1 LGRGR
6 WRIAR
11 QPQGARGV
19 APAGESSAWRL
30 LRVGRVR
37 IADRSSATAERA
49 AQAALDEVGMLIDSA
64 PFRSALHR
72 NTGGRSRRWAGLAL
86 SVAIG
91 LAAAIGPAGP
101 GARYVAAADPGSG
114 ASDRIDTSIMHEQ
127 ALEHADDPNSFV
139 PGDAVTVPYRPRAG
153 DTTEVDG
160 NAPVALPA
168 GVASGRSM
176 ASSAEGSVWAAQDVA
191 ASPVIQAQT
200 QGQAAPA
207 GTVNVLRREVY
218 GFLPYW
224 ESVAAPTLNYDILS
238 TVSYFGVGVD
248 GSGNLLKHDSDGSTS
263 TGWAG
268 WTSSWMTNVINNAH
282 AHGTR
287 VALTIEEFAWTT
299 SELNE
304 QVALLS
310 SAANRL
316 NAAQQIAAAVSQRGA
331 DGVSLDFEPISSTQG
346 GNYNLFVKTLR
357 AELDKIH
364 PGYELTFCA
373 TGSTGYYDIA
383 TLTGDGAADAVFI
396 MGYDFRTGSSSYAGS
411 IDPLTSPKPVYDL
424 TQVVKAYMARTADSK
439 IILGLPYYGIA
450 WSTATNDPNATVI
463 KSSCAPT
470 SVFFAGA
477 ASLAATNGR
486 HYDSIEQSAWT
497 AYQLNCGGVQTWREL
512 YYDDDQSLA
521 AKYDMIN
528 YWNLRGAGIWALGYD
543 AGHPE
548 MANLVAA
555 KFLTDTNPPKAG
567 IVNMPASQSNEG
579 FPVSWTGRDDWN
591 GVKNYDVQVSTD
603 GGKFT
608 AWLTGTTATTSNF
621 QGSSGHSYSFRV
633 RATDGVGNVGP
644 WDLST
649 VYTASPAFR
658 PGNFVSVRTTVVN
671 ERASPDSSATVIAT
685 APAGTILQIIGGP
698 ATSTD
703 GLTWYQVTGP
713 FTELNAVAPLF
724 PGLWVAVTD
733 GTTNWVVPI
742 TPPNTTFVSAAID
755 GYSVGTPGMIPSGTG
770 IDRGRVFSPDGDGIR
785 DTMPLSWTDTT
796 AFNDVSLT
804 IYRADGTAAGTI
816 DLGAHAAGAQSYTWN
831 GTLDGKKP
839 LPDGQYMVQVTGT
852 AGRTT
857 CYAPSRAP
865 FVAGQMSRF
874 GILID
879 TTPSGTYYPLPPVR
893 VLDTRKGVGLSG
905 AFVSGKSRSLAFA
918 GAHGVPSNAIAVTG
932 NLTVTQA
939 TVAGW
944 VRFGSSTAGTSSTIN
959 FRAGDN
965 KANGVTLGLAADGS
979 LSGLYYTS
987 SGKGSVHLIFDLTG
1001 YFVSDAKGATFV
1013 AVKPTRIVDTRVK
1026 KGISAPLTPNKVATF
1041 SVAGLAGVPANAI
1054 AVTGN
1059 ATVTGQTGVGYVT
1072 VAPKLASGAPPTSS
1086 TLNFPLGDNRANN
1099 VVVPLS
1105 GGHLQVEYVGKSKT
1119 SVQFIFDVTGYF
1131 VPGLSGATFVPV
1143 APGRVVDSRKTLGF
1157 KGPLKNGASTPFAVS
1172 GQVSVHPVAVA
1183 VVGNLTV
1190 TGQTSK
1196 GWLAAAP
1203 GPVTSTSTLNFP
1215 LGDNRANGF
1224 VSLLGPGG
1232 ILTVTFGGSG
1242 GATTQV
1248 VVDILGY
1255 YR

>member
-1 LGRGR
+1 MGRGR

-11 QPQGARGV
+11 QPQGVRGV

-153 DTTEVDG
+153 DTTEVAG

-331 DGVSLDFEPISSTQG
+331 DGVSLDFEPIASTQG
-346 GNYNLFVKTLR
+346 GNYNAFVKTLR

>member
-1 LGRGR
+1 
-6 WRIAR
+6 
-11 QPQGARGV
+11 
-19 APAGESSAWRL
+19 
-30 LRVGRVR
+30 
-37 IADRSSATAERA
+37 
-49 AQAALDEVGMLIDSA
+49 LDEVELMIDSA
-64 PFRSALHR
+64 PLQSARHR
-72 NTGGRSRRWAGLAL
+72 KTSVRSRRRAAVAL
-86 SVAIG
+86 SIAIG
-91 LAAAIGPAGP
+91 LATAIGPGWP
-101 GARYVAAADPGSG
+101 AAHYIAAVDTGSG
-114 ASDRIDTSIMHEQ
+114 AADQVDTSISHDQ

-160 NAPVALPA
+160 GAPVALPA

-176 ASSAEGSVWAAQDVA
+176 ASSAEGSVWATQDVV
-191 ASPVIQAQT
+191 ASPSAVVPSPSVEVKSEAALPMLQAQT
-200 QGQAAPA
+200 QGQVTPT

-224 ESVAAPTLNYDILS
+224 ESAAGSTLNYDILS
-238 TVSYFGVGVD
+238 TVAYFGVDVD
-248 GSGNLLKHDSDGSTS
+248 GSGNLQKHDADGSTS

-287 VALTIEEFAWTT
+287 VALTVEQFAWTT

-331 DGVSLDFEPISSTQG
+331 DGVNLDFEPIASTQG
-346 GNYNLFVKTLR
+346 GNYNAFVKTLR

-396 MGYDFRTGSSSYAGS
+396 MGYDFRTGSSSNAGS
-411 IDPLTSPKPVYDL
+411 IDPLTSPMPVYDL
-424 TQVVKAYMARTADSK
+424 TQVVNAYEARTTASK

-450 WSTATNDPNATVI
+450 WSTATNGPNATVI
-463 KSSCAPT
+463 NSSCAPT

-486 HYDSIEQSAWT
+486 NYDSIEQSAWT

-528 YWNLRGAGIWALGYD
+528 YWNLRGVGIWALGYD

-548 MANLVAA
+548 MANLIAA
-555 KFLTDTNPPKAG
+555 KFLTDKNPPKAG

-591 GVKNYDVQVSTD
+591 GVQNFDVQVSTD
-603 GGKFT
+603 GGEFT

-633 RATDGVGNVGP
+633 RATDGVGNVGS
-644 WDLST
+644 WDLSST
-649 VYTASPAFR
+649 YTASPTF
-658 PGNFVSVRTTVVN
+658 GLNGFVSTQAAVVN
-671 ERASPDSSATVIAT
+671 ERASPDSSATVVDT

-698 ATSTD
+698 ATSPD

-713 FTELNAVAPLF
+713 FTELNAVQPLF

-733 GTTNWVVPI
+733 GTTNWVVPV
-742 TPPNTTFVSAAID
+742 TPPNSTFVSAGIT
-755 GYSVGTPGMIPSGTG
+755 GYSVGTPGMLHSGTG
-770 IDRGRVFSPDGDGIR
+770 IDRGKVFSPDGDGIL
-785 DTMPLSWTDTT
+785 DTMPLSWTDAT
-796 AFNDVSLT
+796 AFDDVSLT
-804 IYRADGTAAGTI
+804 IYRADGTAAGAI
-816 DLGAHAAGAQSYTWN
+816 DLGAHGAGVQSYTWN
-831 GTLDGKKP
+831 GTQDGTTP
-839 LPDGQYMVQVTGT
+839 LPDGQYIVQV
-852 AGRTT
+852 AGKAGSATY
-857 CYAPSRAP
+857 YAPSPAP
-865 FVAGQMSRF
+865 FVAGQMSLF
-874 GILID
+874 GVLID
-879 TTPSGTYYPLPPVR
+879 TTPSGTYYPLPPIR
-893 VLDTRKGVGLSG
+893 VLDTRIAVGLSG
-905 AFVSGKSRSLAFA
+905 AFASGKTRSFA
-918 GAHGVPSNAIAVTG
+918 VAGVHGVPSNAIAVTG
-932 NLTVTQA
+932 NLTVTQE
-939 TVAGW
+939 TVAGF
-944 VRFGSSTAGTSSTIN
+944 VRFGSSTAGTNSTIN
-959 FRAGDN
+959 FKTNDN
-965 KANGVTLGLAADGS
+965 RANGVTLGLAADGS

-987 SGKGSVHLIFDLTG
+987 SGKGTAQLIFDLTG
-1001 YFVSDAKGATFV
+1001 YFVRDGHGSTFV
-1013 AVKPTRIVDTRVK
+1013 PVTPARIVDTRTK
-1026 KGISAPLTPNKVATF
+1026 TGISAPLSSNKVGTF
-1041 SVAGLAGVPANAI
+1041 AVAGMAGVPAGAI
-1054 AVTGN
+1054 AVAGN
-1059 ATVTGQTGVGYVT
+1059 ATVTGQTGAGYVT
-1072 VAPKLASGAPPTSS
+1072 VAPTIAAGAQPTSS
-1086 TLNFPLGDNRANN
+1086 TLNFPLRDDRANN

-1105 GGHLQVEYVGKSKT
+1105 GGKLQVEYVGPSKT

-1131 VPGLSGATFVPV
+1131 IPGLSGATFVPV
-1143 APGRVVDSRKTLGF
+1143 APGRVVDSRTSLGF
-1157 KGPLKNGASTPFAVS
+1157 KGPLANGASASFTVS
-1172 GQVSVHPVAVA
+1172 GQVSVHPIAVA

-1190 TGQTSK
+1190 TSQTSK

-1224 VSLLGPGG
+1224 VSMLGPGG

-1242 GATTQV
+1242 GSTTQA

>member
-1 LGRGR
+1 MGRGR

-331 DGVSLDFEPISSTQG
+331 DGVSLDFEPIASTQG

-671 ERASPDSSATVIAT
+671 ARASPDSSATVIAT

>member
-1 LGRGR
+1 M
-6 WRIAR
+6 I
-11 QPQGARGV
+11 
-19 APAGESSAWRL
+19 
-30 LRVGRVR
+30 
-37 IADRSSATAERA
+37 
-49 AQAALDEVGMLIDSA
+49 IDSA
-64 PFRSALHR
+64 PIRSAQHR
-72 NTGGRSRRWAGLAL
+72 NTEGRSRRPAAVAL
-86 SVAIG
+86 SIAIG
-91 LAAAIGPAGP
+91 LATAIGPAWP
-101 GARYVAAADPGSG
+101 GARSVAAVDTGSG
-114 ASDRIDTSIMHEQ
+114 ASDPITTSIAHEQ

-139 PGDAVTVPYRPRAG
+139 PGDAVTVPYQPRAG

-160 NAPVALPA
+160 NVPVALPA

-176 ASSAEGSVWAAQDVA
+176 ASSAQGSVWAAQDVA
-191 ASPVIQAQT
+191 AASPTLQAQS

-224 ESVAAPTLNYDILS
+224 ESVAGPTLNYDILS
-238 TVSYFGVGVD
+238 TVAYFGVGVD
-248 GSGNLLKHDSDGSTS
+248 GSGNLQKHDADGGTS
-263 TGWAG
+263 IGWAG

-331 DGVSLDFEPISSTQG
+331 DGVNLDFEPIASTQG
-346 GNYNLFVKTLR
+346 GNYDLFVKTLR

-424 TQVVKAYMARTADSK
+424 TQVVNAYKARTSVSK

-463 KSSCAPT
+463 SSSCSPT
-470 SVFFAGA
+470 SVFFASA

-486 HYDSIEQSAWT
+486 YYDSIEQSAWT

-548 MANLVAA
+548 MANLIAA
-555 KFLTDTNPPKAG
+555 KFLTDKNPPKAG

-591 GVKNYDVQVSTD
+591 GVKNYDLQVSTD
-603 GGKFT
+603 GGPFT
-608 AWLTGTTATTSNF
+608 DWLTGTTAATSNY

-644 WDLST
+644 WDLSST
-649 VYTASPAFR
+649 YTASPAF
-658 PGNFVSVRTTVVN
+658 GLNGFVSVQAASVS
-671 ERASPDSSATVIAT
+671 ERASPYSTATVVDT
-685 APAGTILQIIGGP
+685 APAGTILQVIGGP
-698 ATSTD
+698 ATSSD

-713 FTELNAVAPLF
+713 FTELNAVQPLF

-733 GTTNWVVPI
+733 GTTNWVVPA
-742 TPPNTTFVSAAID
+742 TPPNSTVVSAGIA
-755 GYSVGTPGMIPSGTG
+755 GYSVGTPGMLPSGTG
-770 IDRGRVFSPDGDGIR
+770 IDRGKVFSPDGDGIR

-796 AFNDVSLT
+796 AFDDVTLT
-804 IYRADGTAAGTI
+804 LYRADGTVAGTI
-816 DLGAHAAGAQSYTWN
+816 DLGAHDAGAQSYTWN
-831 GTLDGKKP
+831 GTLDGATP
-839 LPDGQYMVQVTGT
+839 LPDGQYMVQVVGT
-852 AGRTT
+852 AGGTT
-857 CYAPSRAP
+857 YYAPSPAP
-865 FVAGQMSRF
+865 FVPEQMSLL
-874 GILID
+874 GVVID

-893 VLDTRKGVGLSG
+893 VLDTRKAVGLSG
-905 AFVSGKSRSLAFA
+905 AFASGKTRSLAFA
-918 GAHGVPSNAIAVTG
+918 GVNGVPSNAIAVTG

-939 TVAGW
+939 TVAGY

-959 FRAGDN
+959 FKAGDT

-1001 YFVSDAKGATFV
+1001 YFVRDANGSTFV
-1013 AVKPTRIVDTRVK
+1013 PVTPTRIVDTRIM
-1026 KGISAPLTPNKVATF
+1026 KGISAPLTSNKVATF
-1041 SVAGLAGVPANAI
+1041 SVAGLAGVPSNAI
-1054 AVTGN
+1054 AVAGN
-1059 ATVTGQTGVGYVT
+1059 ATVTGQTGAGYVT
-1072 VAPKLASGAPPTSS
+1072 VAPTIAAGGPPTSS
-1086 TLNFPLGDNRANN
+1086 TLNFPIGDNRANN
-1099 VVVPLS
+1099 VVVQLS
-1105 GGHLQVEYVGKSKT
+1105 GGTLQVEYVGKSKT
-1119 SVQFIFDVTGYF
+1119 SVQLIFDVTGYF
-1131 VPGLSGATFVPV
+1131 IPGLSGATFVPV
-1143 APGRVVDSRKTLGF
+1143 APGRVVDSRITLGF
-1157 KGPLKNGASTPFAVS
+1157 KGPLKSGASAPFAVS

-1215 LGDNRANGF
+1215 IGDNRANGF
-1224 VSLLGPGG
+1224 VGLLGPGG
-1232 ILTVTFGGSG
+1232 ILTVTFGGSR

>member
-1 LGRGR
+1 MGRGR

-11 QPQGARGV
+11 QPQGVRGV

-331 DGVSLDFEPISSTQG
+331 DGVSLDFEPIASTQG
-346 GNYNLFVKTLR
+346 GNYNAFVKTLR

-424 TQVVKAYMARTADSK
+424 TQVVDAYKARTSDSK

>member
-1 LGRGR
+1 MGRGR

-238 TVSYFGVGVD
+238 TVAYFGVGID

-331 DGVSLDFEPISSTQG
+331 DGVSLDFEPIASTQG
-346 GNYNLFVKTLR
+346 GNYNAFVKTLR

-396 MGYDFRTGSSSYAGS
+396 MGYDFRNGSSSYAGS
-411 IDPLTSPKPVYDL
+411 IAPLTSPKPVYDL
-424 TQVVKAYMARTADSK
+424 TQVVDAYKARPADSK

>member
-1 LGRGR
+1 
-6 WRIAR
+6 
-11 QPQGARGV
+11 
-19 APAGESSAWRL
+19 
-30 LRVGRVR
+30 
-37 IADRSSATAERA
+37 
-49 AQAALDEVGMLIDSA
+49 
-64 PFRSALHR
+64 
-72 NTGGRSRRWAGLAL
+72 
-86 SVAIG
+86 
-91 LAAAIGPAGP
+91 
-101 GARYVAAADPGSG
+101 
-114 ASDRIDTSIMHEQ
+114 
-127 ALEHADDPNSFV
+127 
-139 PGDAVTVPYRPRAG
+139 
-153 DTTEVDG
+153 
-160 NAPVALPA
+160 
-168 GVASGRSM
+168 
-176 ASSAEGSVWAAQDVA
+176 
-191 ASPVIQAQT
+191 VIQAQT

-742 TPPNTTFVSAAID
+742 TPPNTTFVSAEID

>member
-1 LGRGR
+1 
-6 WRIAR
+6 
-11 QPQGARGV
+11 
-19 APAGESSAWRL
+19 
-30 LRVGRVR
+30 
-37 IADRSSATAERA
+37 
-49 AQAALDEVGMLIDSA
+49 MIDSA
-64 PFRSALHR
+64 PLQSAQHR
-72 NTGGRSRRWAGLAL
+72 KTSVRSRRRAAVAL
-86 SVAIG
+86 SIAIG
-91 LAAAIGPAGP
+91 LATAIGPGWP
-101 GARYVAAADPGSG
+101 AAHYIAAVDTGSG
-114 ASDRIDTSIMHEQ
+114 AADQVDTSISHEQ

-160 NAPVALPA
+160 RAPVALPA

-176 ASSAEGSVWAAQDVA
+176 ASSAEGSVWATQDVV
-191 ASPVIQAQT
+191 ASPSAVVPSPSAEVKSEAALPMLQAQT
-200 QGQAAPA
+200 QGQVTPT

-224 ESVAAPTLNYDILS
+224 ESAAGPTLNYDILS
-238 TVSYFGVGVD
+238 TVAYFAVDVD
-248 GSGNLLKHDSDGSTS
+248 GSGNLQKHDADGSTS

-287 VALTIEEFAWTT
+287 VALTVEQFAWTT

-331 DGVSLDFEPISSTQG
+331 DGVNLDFEPIASTQG
-346 GNYNLFVKTLR
+346 GNYNAFVKTLR

-396 MGYDFRTGSSSYAGS
+396 MGYDFRTGSSSNAGS
-411 IDPLTSPKPVYDL
+411 IDPLTSPMPVYDL
-424 TQVVKAYMARTADSK
+424 TQVVNAYEARTTASK

-450 WSTATNDPNATVI
+450 WSTATNGPNATVI
-463 KSSCAPT
+463 NSSCAPT

-486 HYDSIEQSAWT
+486 NYDSIEQSAWT

-528 YWNLRGAGIWALGYD
+528 YWNLRGVGIWALGYD

-548 MANLVAA
+548 MANLIAA
-555 KFLTDTNPPKAG
+555 KFLTDKNPPKAG

-591 GVKNYDVQVSTD
+591 GVQNFDVQVSTD
-603 GGKFT
+603 GGEFT

-633 RATDGVGNVGP
+633 RATDGVGNVGS
-644 WDLST
+644 WDLSST
-649 VYTASPAFR
+649 YTASPTF
-658 PGNFVSVRTTVVN
+658 GLNGFVSTQAAVVN
-671 ERASPDSSATVIAT
+671 ERASPDSSATVVDT

-698 ATSTD
+698 ATSPD

-713 FTELNAVAPLF
+713 FTELNAVQPLF

-733 GTTNWVVPI
+733 GTTNWVVPV
-742 TPPNTTFVSAAID
+742 TPPNSTFVSAGIT
-755 GYSVGTPGMIPSGTG
+755 GYSVGTPGMLHSGTG
-770 IDRGRVFSPDGDGIR
+770 IDRGKVFSPDGDGIL
-785 DTMPLSWTDTT
+785 DTMPLSWTDAT
-796 AFNDVSLT
+796 AFDDVSLT
-804 IYRADGTAAGTI
+804 IYRADGTAAGAI
-816 DLGAHAAGAQSYTWN
+816 DLGAQNAGVQSYTWN
-831 GTLDGKKP
+831 GTQDGTTP
-839 LPDGQYMVQVTGT
+839 LPDGQYIVQV
-852 AGRTT
+852 AGKAGSATY
-857 CYAPSRAP
+857 YAPSPAP
-865 FVAGQMSRF
+865 FVAGQMSLF
-874 GILID
+874 GVLID
-879 TTPSGTYYPLPPVR
+879 TTPSGTYYPLPPIR
-893 VLDTRKGVGLSG
+893 VLDTRIAVGLSG
-905 AFVSGKSRSLAFA
+905 AFASGKTRSFA
-918 GAHGVPSNAIAVTG
+918 VAGVHGVPSNAIAVTG
-932 NLTVTQA
+932 NLTVTQE
-939 TVAGW
+939 TVAGF
-944 VRFGSSTAGTSSTIN
+944 VRFGSSTAGTNSTIN
-959 FRAGDN
+959 FKTNDN
-965 KANGVTLGLAADGS
+965 RANGVTLGLAADGS

-987 SGKGSVHLIFDLTG
+987 SGKGTAQLIFDLTG
-1001 YFVSDAKGATFV
+1001 YFVRDGHGSTFV
-1013 AVKPTRIVDTRVK
+1013 PVTPARIVDTRTK
-1026 KGISAPLTPNKVATF
+1026 TGISAPLSSNKVGTF
-1041 SVAGLAGVPANAI
+1041 AVAGMAGVPAGAI
-1054 AVTGN
+1054 AVAGN
-1059 ATVTGQTGVGYVT
+1059 ATVTGQTGAGYVT
-1072 VAPKLASGAPPTSS
+1072 VAPTIAAGAQPTSS

-1105 GGHLQVEYVGKSKT
+1105 GGKLQVEYVGPSKT

-1131 VPGLSGATFVPV
+1131 IPGLSGATFVPV
-1143 APGRVVDSRKTLGF
+1143 APGRVVDSRTSLGF
-1157 KGPLKNGASTPFAVS
+1157 KGPLANGASASFAVS
-1172 GQVSVHPVAVA
+1172 GQVSVHPIAVA

-1190 TGQTSK
+1190 TSQTSK

-1224 VSLLGPGG
+1224 VSMLGPGG

-1242 GATTQV
+1242 GSTTQA

>member
-1 LGRGR
+1 
-6 WRIAR
+6 
-11 QPQGARGV
+11 
-19 APAGESSAWRL
+19 
-30 LRVGRVR
+30 
-37 IADRSSATAERA
+37 
-49 AQAALDEVGMLIDSA
+49 
-64 PFRSALHR
+64 
-72 NTGGRSRRWAGLAL
+72 
-86 SVAIG
+86 
-91 LAAAIGPAGP
+91 
-101 GARYVAAADPGSG
+101 
-114 ASDRIDTSIMHEQ
+114 
-127 ALEHADDPNSFV
+127 
-139 PGDAVTVPYRPRAG
+139 
-153 DTTEVDG
+153 
-160 NAPVALPA
+160 
-168 GVASGRSM
+168 
-176 ASSAEGSVWAAQDVA
+176 
-191 ASPVIQAQT
+191 VIQAQT

-331 DGVSLDFEPISSTQG
+331 DGVSLDFEPIASTQG
-346 GNYNLFVKTLR
+346 GNYNAFVKTLR